1 MRFKLVFL
9 DFKYRISFSG
19 NFTVYKWRVTKVAHC
34 IFLFLKIDSVTANSA
49 GPDKIRSYAAFHMG
63 LKCLPFSA
71 LSVSSHQIVILFTHF
86 LLLC

>member
-1 MRFKLVFL
+1 MSFKLLFL
-9 DFKYRISFSG
+9 DFKYRISFPG
-19 NFTVYKWRVTKVAHC
+19 NFTVYKWCVTKVAHC

-49 GPDKIRSYAAFHMG
+49 GPDKMG
-63 LKCLPFSA
+63 LKCLPLSA